1 MNHSFNSHRIRC
13 ISIIGGFLDGTK
25 FELADGLNCFIGA
38 RGAGKTKMLEFVRY
52 ALDALPSRE
61 EQPIERRRIES
72 LVEKN
77 LAGGR
82 VEVTIETK
90 DGLQYI
96 VSRSSGDEPIVL
108 NVDRQ
113 PTDISFK
120 TGMVF
125 GADIYSQ
132 NEVETI
138 ADCKASQ
145 LALLDK
151 FQADAISDIES
162 RIEHITSQLA
172 ANANQI
178 VPLQQRIAALTDE
191 LATLASVEEKLARF
205 GAAGGQDAATINKA
219 HNLKALRDREHRI
232 ARSGYQALVTY
243 NEELTAFKGRLVQS
257 AATLLD
263 REVASGPNGKMVQ
276 ELLNV
281 VTQCGVAIDQLL
293 QDAKGKIAESINQ
306 VTAMGTRLTTTH
318 RQQEMEFQA
327 LIEKHQEAQ
336 GQAAERAKLE
346 RLRNDL
352 LAKQRQKQQ
361 NIEQL
366 GNLETQRQNLVRQL
380 SEQRDERFAV
390 REAIVKNINTNLAP
404 AIRVSISQN
413 GNPERYQRILEDG
426 LKSAR
431 VKHVIVAQKI
441 VDAFVPWDLVVALRR
456 RDSGVLIERA
466 ELNPDQAEKV
476 VTAMANSSVL
486 FELETVELMDLP
498 TIELKDGETY
508 KESLSLSTGQKCTTV
523 LPLLLLE
530 SANPL
535 LVDQPEDNL
544 DNRFISEAVVEAI
557 LKMKS
562 RRQMIFVTHNPNI
575 PVLGDAE
582 RVFVLDSDGATA
594 RKSNEGTVD
603 ECKREIVNL
612 LEGGENAFKVRKC
625 RYAY

>member
-1 MNHSFNSHRIRC
+1 MNHSINSHRIRC

-38 RGAGKTKMLEFVRY
+38 RGAGKTTMLEFVRY

-151 FQADAISDIES
+151 FQADAIADIES

-318 RQQEMEFQA
+318 RQQEMDFQA

-390 REAIVKNINTNLAP
+390 REAIIKNINANLAP

-466 ELNPDQAEKV
+466 
-476 VTAMANSSVL
+476 
-486 FELETVELMDLP
+486 
-498 TIELKDGETY
+498 
-508 KESLSLSTGQKCTTV
+508 
-523 LPLLLLE
+523 
-530 SANPL
+530 
-535 LVDQPEDNL
+535 
-544 DNRFISEAVVEAI
+544 
-557 LKMKS
+557 
-562 RRQMIFVTHNPNI
+562 
-575 PVLGDAE
+575 
-582 RVFVLDSDGATA
+582 
-594 RKSNEGTVD
+594 
-603 ECKREIVNL
+603 
-612 LEGGENAFKVRKC
+612 
-625 RYAY
+625 

>member
-1 MNHSFNSHRIRC
+1 MDHHFSSHRIRC
-13 ISIIGGFLDGTK
+13 IAIIGGFLDGTK

-38 RGAGKTKMLEFVRY
+38 RGAGKTTMLEFVRY

-61 EQPIERRRIES
+61 EQPAERRRIES

-90 DGLQYI
+90 DGMQYI

-108 NVDRQ
+108 TIDRQ

-151 FQADAISDIES
+151 FQADSIAEIET

-172 ANANQI
+172 ANASQI
-178 VPLQQRIAALTDE
+178 APLQQRITALTDE
-191 LATLASVEEKLARF
+191 LTALASVEEQLARF

-232 ARSGYQALVTY
+232 ARSGYQALAQC
-243 NEELTAFKGRLVQS
+243 NEDLGSFKGRLVQS
-257 AATLLD
+257 AASLID
-263 REVASGPNGKMVQ
+263 KEVASGPNSAAVQ
-276 ELLNV
+276 DLLKV
-281 VTQCGVAIDQLL
+281 ISQCGVAIDQLI
-293 QDAKGKIAESINQ
+293 QDAKGKIAEAINQ
-306 VTAMGTRLTTTH
+306 VTAMGTRLTTSH

-346 RLRNDL
+346 RRRNDL

-361 NIEQL
+361 HAEQL
-366 GNLETQRQNLVRQL
+366 GNLETNRQSLIRQL

-390 REAIVKNINTNLAP
+390 RESIVKNINSHLAP

-413 GNPERYQRILEDG
+413 GNPERYQKILEDG
-426 LKSAR
+426 LKNAR
-431 VKHVIVAQKI
+431 VKHGIVAQKI

-476 VTAMANSSVL
+476 VNAMANSSVL

-582 RVFVLDSDGATA
+582 RVFVLDSDGATS

-612 LEGGENAFKVRKC
+612 LEGGENAFKVRKH

>member
-1 MNHSFNSHRIRC
+1 
-13 ISIIGGFLDGTK
+13 
-25 FELADGLNCFIGA
+25 
-38 RGAGKTKMLEFVRY
+38 
-52 ALDALPSRE
+52 
-61 EQPIERRRIES
+61 
-72 LVEKN
+72 
-77 LAGGR
+77 
-82 VEVTIETK
+82 
-90 DGLQYI
+90 
-96 VSRSSGDEPIVL
+96 
-108 NVDRQ
+108 
-113 PTDISFK
+113 
-120 TGMVF
+120 
-125 GADIYSQ
+125 
-132 NEVETI
+132 
-138 ADCKASQ
+138 
-145 LALLDK
+145 
-151 FQADAISDIES
+151 
-162 RIEHITSQLA
+162 
-172 ANANQI
+172 
-178 VPLQQRIAALTDE
+178 
-191 LATLASVEEKLARF
+191 
-205 GAAGGQDAATINKA
+205 
-219 HNLKALRDREHRI
+219 
-232 ARSGYQALVTY
+232 
-243 NEELTAFKGRLVQS
+243 
-257 AATLLD
+257 
-263 REVASGPNGKMVQ
+263 MVQ

-318 RQQEMEFQA
+318 RQQEMDFQA

-390 REAIVKNINTNLAP
+390 REAIVKNINAHLAP

-508 KESLSLSTGQKCTTV
+508 KESLSLMG
-523 LPLLLLE
+523 PL
-530 SANPL
+530 SIHIDIFPPDKQRRDIRRRTRRI
-535 LVDQPEDNL
+535 LVIRIFFAKIPEFLRTDF
-544 DNRFISEAVVEAI
+544 R
-557 LKMKS
+557 KRS
-562 RRQMIFVTHNPNI
+562 RIALT
-575 PVLGDAE
+575 
-582 RVFVLDSDGATA
+582 
-594 RKSNEGTVD
+594 
-603 ECKREIVNL
+603 
-612 LEGGENAFKVRKC
+612 
-625 RYAY
+625 

>member
-1 MNHSFNSHRIRC
+1 
-13 ISIIGGFLDGTK
+13 
-25 FELADGLNCFIGA
+25 
-38 RGAGKTKMLEFVRY
+38 MLEFVRY

-61 EQPIERRRIES
+61 EQPTERRRIES

-90 DGLQYI
+90 DGMQYI

-108 NVDRQ
+108 TIDRQ

-151 FQADAISDIES
+151 FQADSIAEIES
-162 RIEHITSQLA
+162 RIDHITSQLA

-178 VPLQQRIAALTDE
+178 VPVQQRIAALTDE

-232 ARSGYQALVTY
+232 ARSGYQALVQY
-243 NEELTAFKGRLVQS
+243 KDELEGKGRLVQS
-257 AATLLD
+257 SASLLD
-263 REVASGPNGKMVQ
+263 REVATGPNGQMVQ
-276 ELLNV
+276 DLLNV
-281 VTQCGVAIDQLL
+281 VSQCGVAIDLLL
-293 QDAKGKIAESINQ
+293 QDAKGKISDAINQ

-346 RLRNDL
+346 RLRNEL

-361 NIEQL
+361 HIEQL
-366 GNLETQRQNLVRQL
+366 GNLESSRQNLIRQL

-390 REAIVKNINTNLAP
+390 REAIVKNINSNLAP

-426 LKSAR
+426 LKNAR
-431 VKHVIVAQKI
+431 VKHGIVAQKI

-582 RVFVLDSDGATA
+582 RVFVLDSDGAMA
-594 RKSNEGTVD
+594 RKANEGTVD

>member
-1 MNHSFNSHRIRC
+1 M
-13 ISIIGGFLDGTK
+13 
-25 FELADGLNCFIGA
+25 
-38 RGAGKTKMLEFVRY
+38 
-52 ALDALPSRE
+52 
-61 EQPIERRRIES
+61 
-72 LVEKN
+72 
-77 LAGGR
+77 
-82 VEVTIETK
+82 
-90 DGLQYI
+90 
-96 VSRSSGDEPIVL
+96 
-108 NVDRQ
+108 
-113 PTDISFK
+113 
-120 TGMVF
+120 
-125 GADIYSQ
+125 
-132 NEVETI
+132 
-138 ADCKASQ
+138 
-145 LALLDK
+145 
-151 FQADAISDIES
+151 
-162 RIEHITSQLA
+162 
-172 ANANQI
+172 
-178 VPLQQRIAALTDE
+178 
-191 LATLASVEEKLARF
+191 ATLASVEEKLARF

-318 RQQEMEFQA
+318 RPQEMEFQA

-352 LAKQRQKQQ
+352 LAKHRQKQQ

>member
-1 MNHSFNSHRIRC
+1 M
-13 ISIIGGFLDGTK
+13 
-25 FELADGLNCFIGA
+25 
-38 RGAGKTKMLEFVRY
+38 
-52 ALDALPSRE
+52 
-61 EQPIERRRIES
+61 
-72 LVEKN
+72 
-77 LAGGR
+77 
-82 VEVTIETK
+82 
-90 DGLQYI
+90 QYI

-108 NVDRQ
+108 TIDRQ

-151 FQADAISDIES
+151 FQADSIAEIES
-162 RIEHITSQLA
+162 RIDHITSQLA

-178 VPLQQRIAALTDE
+178 VPVQQRIAALTDE

-232 ARSGYQALVTY
+232 ARSGYQALVQY
-243 NEELTAFKGRLVQS
+243 KDELEGCKGRLVQS
-257 AATLLD
+257 SASLLD
-263 REVASGPNGKMVQ
+263 REVATGPNGQMVQ
-276 ELLNV
+276 DLLNV
-281 VTQCGVAIDQLL
+281 VSQCGVAIDLLL
-293 QDAKGKIAESINQ
+293 QDAKGKISDAINQ

-346 RLRNDL
+346 RLRNEL

-361 NIEQL
+361 HIEQL
-366 GNLETQRQNLVRQL
+366 GNLESSRQNLIRQL

-390 REAIVKNINTNLAP
+390 REAIVKNINSNLAP

-426 LKSAR
+426 LKNAR
-431 VKHVIVAQKI
+431 VKHGIVAQKI

-456 RDSGVLIERA
+456 RDSRFGTPGKPTPIRLRSRTRQRVGVSGSWNCWATAGSCAPPASRPTWDAASRPSNASSKPSAWPERSS
-466 ELNPDQAEKV
+466 
-476 VTAMANSSVL
+476 SSVPTKPGLISWWERECDHRSAKIQRL
-486 FELETVELMDLP
+486 FGRTS
-498 TIELKDGETY
+498 I
-508 KESLSLSTGQKCTTV
+508 QR
-523 LPLLLLE
+523 
-530 SANPL
+530 
-535 LVDQPEDNL
+535 VDV
-544 DNRFISEAVVEAI
+544 I
-557 LKMKS
+557 
-562 RRQMIFVTHNPNI
+562 
-575 PVLGDAE
+575 
-582 RVFVLDSDGATA
+582 
-594 RKSNEGTVD
+594 
-603 ECKREIVNL
+603 
-612 LEGGENAFKVRKC
+612 
-625 RYAY
+625 

>member
-1 MNHSFNSHRIRC
+1 MSQHFSSHRIRC

-38 RGAGKTKMLEFVRY
+38 RGAGKTTMLEFVRF

-61 EQPIERRRIES
+61 EHPIERRRIES

-90 DGLQYI
+90 DGMQYI
-96 VSRSSGDEPIVL
+96 VSRSSGEEPIVL
-108 NVDRQ
+108 TIERQ

-120 TGMVF
+120 TGMFF

-151 FQADAISDIES
+151 FQADSIAEIES
-162 RIEHITSQLA
+162 RIQHITSQLA
-172 ANANQI
+172 ANASQI
-178 VPLQQRIAALTDE
+178 IPVQQRITTLTDE
-191 LATLASVEEKLARF
+191 LAALASVEENLARF

-232 ARSGYQALVTY
+232 ARSGYQALVQC
-243 NEELTAFKGRLVQS
+243 NEDFSGFKGRLVQS
-257 AATLLD
+257 AASLLD
-263 REVASGPNGKMVQ
+263 REVADGPNGQMVQ
-276 ELLNV
+276 ELLNIV
-281 VTQCGVAIDQLL
+281 SQCGIAIDQMI
-293 QDAKGKIAESINQ
+293 QDAKTKIAESINQ

-318 RQQEMEFQA
+318 RQQEMEFQS

-346 RLRNDL
+346 RHRNDL

-366 GNLETQRQNLVRQL
+366 GNLETQRQTLIRQL

-390 REAIVKNINTNLAP
+390 RESIVKNINSQLAP
-404 AIRVSISQN
+404 SIRVSISQN
-413 GNPERYQRILEDG
+413 GNPERYQKILEDG
-426 LKSAR
+426 LKNAR
-431 VKHVIVAQKI
+431 VKHGVVAQKI

-456 RDSGVLIERA
+456 RDSGALIERA

-476 VTAMANSSVL
+476 VTTMANSPVL

-498 TIELKDGETY
+498 TIELKDGDTY

-544 DNRFISEAVVEAI
+544 DNRFISGAVVDAI
-557 LKMKS
+557 HQMKD

-575 PVLGDAE
+575 PVLGNTE
-582 RVFVLDSDGATA
+582 RLFVLDSDGVTA
-594 RKSNEGTVD
+594 RMANVGTVD
-603 ECKREIVNL
+603 ECKQNIIDL
-612 LEGGENAFKVRKC
+612 LEGGENAFKARKS
-625 RYAY
+625 RYEY

>member
-1 MNHSFNSHRIRC
+1 
-13 ISIIGGFLDGTK
+13 
-25 FELADGLNCFIGA
+25 
-38 RGAGKTKMLEFVRY
+38 
-52 ALDALPSRE
+52 
-61 EQPIERRRIES
+61 
-72 LVEKN
+72 
-77 LAGGR
+77 
-82 VEVTIETK
+82 
-90 DGLQYI
+90 
-96 VSRSSGDEPIVL
+96 
-108 NVDRQ
+108 
-113 PTDISFK
+113 
-120 TGMVF
+120 
-125 GADIYSQ
+125 
-132 NEVETI
+132 
-138 ADCKASQ
+138 
-145 LALLDK
+145 
-151 FQADAISDIES
+151 
-162 RIEHITSQLA
+162 
-172 ANANQI
+172 
-178 VPLQQRIAALTDE
+178 
-191 LATLASVEEKLARF
+191 
-205 GAAGGQDAATINKA
+205 
-219 HNLKALRDREHRI
+219 
-232 ARSGYQALVTY
+232 
-243 NEELTAFKGRLVQS
+243 
-257 AATLLD
+257 
-263 REVASGPNGKMVQ
+263 MVQ

-318 RQQEMEFQA
+318 RQQEMDFQA

-390 REAIVKNINTNLAP
+390 REAIVKNINAHLAP

-498 TIELKDGETY
+498 TRGPK
-508 KESLSLSTGQKCTTV
+508 
-523 LPLLLLE
+523 
-530 SANPL
+530 
-535 LVDQPEDNL
+535 
-544 DNRFISEAVVEAI
+544 
-557 LKMKS
+557 
-562 RRQMIFVTHNPNI
+562 
-575 PVLGDAE
+575 
-582 RVFVLDSDGATA
+582 
-594 RKSNEGTVD
+594 
-603 ECKREIVNL
+603 
-612 LEGGENAFKVRKC
+612 
-625 RYAY
+625 

>member
-1 MNHSFNSHRIRC
+1 M
-13 ISIIGGFLDGTK
+13 
-25 FELADGLNCFIGA
+25 
-38 RGAGKTKMLEFVRY
+38 
-52 ALDALPSRE
+52 
-61 EQPIERRRIES
+61 
-72 LVEKN
+72 
-77 LAGGR
+77 
-82 VEVTIETK
+82 
-90 DGLQYI
+90 
-96 VSRSSGDEPIVL
+96 
-108 NVDRQ
+108 
-113 PTDISFK
+113 
-120 TGMVF
+120 
-125 GADIYSQ
+125 
-132 NEVETI
+132 
-138 ADCKASQ
+138 
-145 LALLDK
+145 
-151 FQADAISDIES
+151 
-162 RIEHITSQLA
+162 
-172 ANANQI
+172 
-178 VPLQQRIAALTDE
+178 
-191 LATLASVEEKLARF
+191 ATLASVEEKLARF

-390 REAIVKNINTNLAP
+390 REAIVKNINAHLAP

>member
-1 MNHSFNSHRIRC
+1 
-13 ISIIGGFLDGTK
+13 
-25 FELADGLNCFIGA
+25 
-38 RGAGKTKMLEFVRY
+38 V
-52 ALDALPSRE
+52 
-61 EQPIERRRIES
+61 
-72 LVEKN
+72 
-77 LAGGR
+77 
-82 VEVTIETK
+82 
-90 DGLQYI
+90 QY
-96 VSRSSGDEPIVL
+96 
-108 NVDRQ
+108 
-113 PTDISFK
+113 K
-120 TGMVF
+120 
-125 GADIYSQ
+125 
-132 NEVETI
+132 
-138 ADCKASQ
+138 
-145 LALLDK
+145 
-151 FQADAISDIES
+151 
-162 RIEHITSQLA
+162 
-172 ANANQI
+172 
-178 VPLQQRIAALTDE
+178 DE
-191 LATLASVEEKLARF
+191 LE
-205 GAAGGQDAATINKA
+205 GC
-219 HNLKALRDREHRI
+219 
-232 ARSGYQALVTY
+232 
-243 NEELTAFKGRLVQS
+243 KGRLVQS
-257 AATLLD
+257 SASLLD
-263 REVASGPNGKMVQ
+263 REVATGPNGQMVQ
-276 ELLNV
+276 DLLNIV
-281 VTQCGVAIDQLL
+281 SQCGVAIDLLL
-293 QDAKGKIAESINQ
+293 QDAKGKISDAINQ

-318 RQQEMEFQA
+318 RQQEMDFQA

-346 RLRNDL
+346 RLRNEL

-361 NIEQL
+361 HIEQL
-366 GNLETQRQNLVRQL
+366 GNLESSRQNLIRQL

-390 REAIVKNINTNLAP
+390 REAIVKNINSNLAP

-426 LKSAR
+426 LKNAR
-431 VKHVIVAQKI
+431 VKHGIVAQKI

-582 RVFVLDSDGATA
+582 RVFVLDSDGAMA
-594 RKSNEGTVD
+594 RKANEGTVD

>member
-1 MNHSFNSHRIRC
+1 MI
-13 ISIIGGFLDGTK
+13 
-25 FELADGLNCFIGA
+25 
-38 RGAGKTKMLEFVRY
+38 
-52 ALDALPSRE
+52 
-61 EQPIERRRIES
+61 
-72 LVEKN
+72 
-77 LAGGR
+77 
-82 VEVTIETK
+82 
-90 DGLQYI
+90 
-96 VSRSSGDEPIVL
+96 
-108 NVDRQ
+108 
-113 PTDISFK
+113 
-120 TGMVF
+120 
-125 GADIYSQ
+125 
-132 NEVETI
+132 
-138 ADCKASQ
+138 
-145 LALLDK
+145 
-151 FQADAISDIES
+151 
-162 RIEHITSQLA
+162 
-172 ANANQI
+172 
-178 VPLQQRIAALTDE
+178 
-191 LATLASVEEKLARF
+191 
-205 GAAGGQDAATINKA
+205 
-219 HNLKALRDREHRI
+219 
-232 ARSGYQALVTY
+232 
-243 NEELTAFKGRLVQS
+243 
-257 AATLLD
+257 
-263 REVASGPNGKMVQ
+263 
-276 ELLNV
+276 
-281 VTQCGVAIDQLL
+281 
-293 QDAKGKIAESINQ
+293 QDAKGKIAESINK
-306 VTAMGTRLTTTH
+306 VTDMVTSLTTTH
-318 RQQEMEFQA
+318 RQQEMDFQA

-361 NIEQL
+361 TIEQL
-366 GNLETQRQNLVRQL
+366 GDLETQRQNLVRQL

>member
-1 MNHSFNSHRIRC
+1 M
-13 ISIIGGFLDGTK
+13 
-25 FELADGLNCFIGA
+25 
-38 RGAGKTKMLEFVRY
+38 
-52 ALDALPSRE
+52 
-61 EQPIERRRIES
+61 
-72 LVEKN
+72 
-77 LAGGR
+77 
-82 VEVTIETK
+82 
-90 DGLQYI
+90 
-96 VSRSSGDEPIVL
+96 
-108 NVDRQ
+108 
-113 PTDISFK
+113 
-120 TGMVF
+120 
-125 GADIYSQ
+125 
-132 NEVETI
+132 
-138 ADCKASQ
+138 
-145 LALLDK
+145 
-151 FQADAISDIES
+151 
-162 RIEHITSQLA
+162 
-172 ANANQI
+172 
-178 VPLQQRIAALTDE
+178 
-191 LATLASVEEKLARF
+191 ATLASVEEKLARF

-352 LAKQRQKQQ
+352 LAKHRQKQQ

-557 LKMKS
+557 LKMQS

>member
-1 MNHSFNSHRIRC
+1 M
-13 ISIIGGFLDGTK
+13 
-25 FELADGLNCFIGA
+25 
-38 RGAGKTKMLEFVRY
+38 
-52 ALDALPSRE
+52 
-61 EQPIERRRIES
+61 
-72 LVEKN
+72 
-77 LAGGR
+77 
-82 VEVTIETK
+82 
-90 DGLQYI
+90 
-96 VSRSSGDEPIVL
+96 
-108 NVDRQ
+108 
-113 PTDISFK
+113 
-120 TGMVF
+120 
-125 GADIYSQ
+125 
-132 NEVETI
+132 
-138 ADCKASQ
+138 
-145 LALLDK
+145 
-151 FQADAISDIES
+151 
-162 RIEHITSQLA
+162 
-172 ANANQI
+172 
-178 VPLQQRIAALTDE
+178 
-191 LATLASVEEKLARF
+191 ATLASVEEKLARF

-352 LAKQRQKQQ
+352 LAKHRQKQQ

>member
-1 MNHSFNSHRIRC
+1 
-13 ISIIGGFLDGTK
+13 
-25 FELADGLNCFIGA
+25 
-38 RGAGKTKMLEFVRY
+38 
-52 ALDALPSRE
+52 
-61 EQPIERRRIES
+61 
-72 LVEKN
+72 
-77 LAGGR
+77 
-82 VEVTIETK
+82 
-90 DGLQYI
+90 
-96 VSRSSGDEPIVL
+96 
-108 NVDRQ
+108 
-113 PTDISFK
+113 
-120 TGMVF
+120 
-125 GADIYSQ
+125 
-132 NEVETI
+132 
-138 ADCKASQ
+138 
-145 LALLDK
+145 
-151 FQADAISDIES
+151 
-162 RIEHITSQLA
+162 
-172 ANANQI
+172 
-178 VPLQQRIAALTDE
+178 ALTDE

-318 RQQEMEFQA
+318 RQQEMDFQA

-476 VTAMANSSVL
+476 VTAMAKSSVL

-562 RRQMIFVTHNPNI
+562 RRQMIF
-575 PVLGDAE
+575 
-582 RVFVLDSDGATA
+582 
-594 RKSNEGTVD
+594 
-603 ECKREIVNL
+603 
-612 LEGGENAFKVRKC
+612 
-625 RYAY
+625 

>member
-1 MNHSFNSHRIRC
+1 
-13 ISIIGGFLDGTK
+13 
-25 FELADGLNCFIGA
+25 
-38 RGAGKTKMLEFVRY
+38 
-52 ALDALPSRE
+52 
-61 EQPIERRRIES
+61 
-72 LVEKN
+72 
-77 LAGGR
+77 
-82 VEVTIETK
+82 
-90 DGLQYI
+90 
-96 VSRSSGDEPIVL
+96 
-108 NVDRQ
+108 
-113 PTDISFK
+113 
-120 TGMVF
+120 
-125 GADIYSQ
+125 
-132 NEVETI
+132 
-138 ADCKASQ
+138 
-145 LALLDK
+145 
-151 FQADAISDIES
+151 
-162 RIEHITSQLA
+162 
-172 ANANQI
+172 
-178 VPLQQRIAALTDE
+178 LTDE

-232 ARSGYQALVTY
+232 ARSGYQALVQY
-243 NEELTAFKGRLVQS
+243 KDELEGFKGRLVQS
-257 AATLLD
+257 SASLLD
-263 REVASGPNGKMVQ
+263 REVATGPNGQMVQ
-276 ELLNV
+276 DLLNV
-281 VTQCGVAIDQLL
+281 VSQCGVAIDLLL
-293 QDAKGKIAESINQ
+293 QDAKGKISDAINQ

-346 RLRNDL
+346 RLRNEL

-361 NIEQL
+361 HIEQL
-366 GNLETQRQNLVRQL
+366 GNLESSRQNLIRQL

-390 REAIVKNINTNLAP
+390 REAIIKNINSNLAP

-426 LKSAR
+426 LKNAR
-431 VKHVIVAQKI
+431 VKHGIVAQKI

>member
-38 RGAGKTKMLEFVRY
+38 RGAGKTTMLEFVRY
-52 ALDALPSRE
+52 ALDAMPSRE

-90 DGLQYI
+90 DGMQYI

-108 NVDRQ
+108 TIDRQ

-151 FQADAISDIES
+151 FQADSIAEIES
-162 RIEHITSQLA
+162 RIDHVTSQLA

-178 VPLQQRIAALTDE
+178 VPVQQRIAALTDE

-232 ARSGYQALVTY
+232 ARSGYQALVQY
-243 NEELTAFKGRLVQS
+243 KDELEGFKGRLVQS
-257 AATLLD
+257 SASLLD
-263 REVASGPNGKMVQ
+263 REVATGPNGQMVQ
-276 ELLNV
+276 DLLNV
-281 VTQCGVAIDQLL
+281 VSQCGVAIDLLL
-293 QDAKGKIAESINQ
+293 QDAKGKISDAINQ
-306 VTAMGTRLTTTH
+306 
-318 RQQEMEFQA
+318 
-327 LIEKHQEAQ
+327 EKHQEAQ

-346 RLRNDL
+346 RLRNEL

-361 NIEQL
+361 HIEQL
-366 GNLETQRQNLVRQL
+366 GNLESSRQNLIRQL

-390 REAIVKNINTNLAP
+390 REAIIKNINSNLAP
-404 AIRVSISQN
+404 SIRVSISQN

-426 LKSAR
+426 LKNAR
-431 VKHVIVAQKI
+431 VKHGIVAQKI

>member
-1 MNHSFNSHRIRC
+1 
-13 ISIIGGFLDGTK
+13 
-25 FELADGLNCFIGA
+25 
-38 RGAGKTKMLEFVRY
+38 
-52 ALDALPSRE
+52 
-61 EQPIERRRIES
+61 
-72 LVEKN
+72 
-77 LAGGR
+77 
-82 VEVTIETK
+82 
-90 DGLQYI
+90 
-96 VSRSSGDEPIVL
+96 
-108 NVDRQ
+108 
-113 PTDISFK
+113 
-120 TGMVF
+120 
-125 GADIYSQ
+125 
-132 NEVETI
+132 
-138 ADCKASQ
+138 
-145 LALLDK
+145 
-151 FQADAISDIES
+151 
-162 RIEHITSQLA
+162 
-172 ANANQI
+172 
-178 VPLQQRIAALTDE
+178 

-352 LAKQRQKQQ
+352 LAKHRQKQQ